1 MEGELIAVSITS
13 GIFTI
18 IGIMLLQRNWMQK
31 KEMDWKYTIKRY
43 KLGKQYKIA
52 ESQLPPPASKS
63 TIEKVKGI
71 NMDKIGNILDM
82 IQGKDYDTIDED
94 EDEDF
99 LNTIIEIA
107 KNNPELTQQF
117 LGKLGK
123 GSEAGKPQEPTY
135 IGD

>member
-1 MEGELIAVSITS
+1 MQGELIAVSIIS
-13 GIFTI
+13 GIF
-18 IGIMLLQRNWMQK
+18 GILSILMLQRNWMQK

-52 ESQLPPPASKS
+52 ESQLPPAPTKS

-71 NMDKIGNILDM
+71 DTDKIGNILDM
-82 IQGKDYDTIDED
+82 IQGKDYDQIDED

-99 LNTIIEIA
+99 LDTIIDIA

-123 GSEAGKPQEPTY
+123 SGGASKPQEPTY